1 MIVKMKKVTLIVSD
15 KYRDSALEKLR
26 KLGVLHIQDVNNPV
40 SEDIQ
45 SLETKIENVNKALQI
60 IGDSDEQKLLA
71 DTQYIETQINQILTN
86 KQNKENLQRELDEL
100 FEVHSWFKKWGAIS
114 LESVEKLKQ
123 TGVFIRF
130 YVADKSV
137 LKNLPQDKIIHIAKE
152 EQNRVYLALFSE
164 SADEK
169 LDLKEDPIP
178 TIELVELEKNIS
190 QLSDEINIIND
201 SIKSFSDIRDGML
214 KYKTGLESQLE
225 LNRVKYGMGDKGE
238 LAYLQGF
245 CPVDTVTTLKK
256 SAEEDGWAYIIQEP
270 ESPNEVPTLI
280 KNPKWV
286 RIIEP
291 LFNFMGT
298 LPGYNEQDVSFVFLA
313 FFSIFFAMI
322 VGDAG
327 YGLVFLTATYF
338 MSRKT
343 KEGSKD
349 FFYLMYFMSSTTIL
363 WGLITGTW
371 FGAERISQLPFLKI
385 FIIDEIYSFNPDS
398 SGFIMQLTF
407 IIGFIQLSIGRLMS
421 AFRRINTMAAIAEI
435 GWVLVLG
442 AVYFIA
448 NNIVLGKEMS
458 ELTMPLLI
466 SGVVLILLFANFQK
480 NIIKGV
486 LATLGNLPLDII
498 SSFSDIVSYI
508 RLYAVGLATVI
519 VATNFNSMAIGAGID
534 SVVSGIIAA
543 VVLLL
548 GHSINLALCG
558 MSILVHGVR
567 LNLLEFS
574 GHVGV
579 QWTGSPYQPFK
590 E

>member
-15 KYRDSALEKLR
+15 KYRDSALKKLR
-26 KLGVLHIQDVNNPV
+26 KLGVLHVQNINAPV

-45 SLETKIENVNKALQI
+45 TLETKLENVNKALQI
-60 IGDSDEQKLLA
+60 IGESDEQKIIT
-71 DTQYIETQINQILTN
+71 DMEHIESQVNQIFSI
-86 KQNKENLQRELDEL
+86 KQDEENLQRELDEQV
-100 FEVHSWFKKWGAIS
+100 EIHSWFKKWGAIS
-114 LESVEKLKQ
+114 LESMQKLKRA
-123 TGVFIRF
+123 GVFIRF

-137 LKNLPQDKIIHIAKE
+137 LKNLPEDKIIHIAKE

-178 TIELVELEKNIS
+178 TIELVELERKIS

-201 SIKSFSDIRDGML
+201 SIKAFSDIRDGML
-214 KYKTGLESQLE
+214 KYKTDLESQLE
-225 LNRVKYGMGDKGE
+225 LNRVKYGMGDEGE

-245 CPVDTVTTLKK
+245 CPVDTVPGVKK
-256 SAEEDGWAYIIQEP
+256 LAAEDGWGYLIQAP
-270 ESPNEVPTLI
+270 DAPNEVPTLI
-280 KNPKWV
+280 KNPKWI

-298 LPGYNEQDVSFVFLA
+298 LPGYNEQDVSFDFLVF
-313 FFSIFFAMI
+313 FTIFFAMI

-327 YGLVFLTATYF
+327 YGFIFLISTLIFA
-338 MSRKT
+338 RK
-343 KEGSKD
+343 KKD
-349 FFYLMYFMSSTTIL
+349 APREFFNLMYLMSSTTII

-371 FGAERISQLPFLKI
+371 FGSESISQLPFLK
-385 FIIDEIYSFNPDS
+385 FFVVDKIYSFNPDS
-398 SGFIMQLTF
+398 SAFIMQLSF
-407 IIGFIQLSIGRLMS
+407 IIGVVQLSIGHLMT
-421 AFRRINTMAAIAEI
+421 AFKKINSMTALAEI
-435 GWVLVLG
+435 GWVLVLW

-448 NNIVLGKEMS
+448 NNIVLGKEMAS
-458 ELTMPLLI
+458 ATMPLFI
-466 SGVVLILLFANFQK
+466 SGVALILLFANFQK

-486 LATLGNLPLDII
+486 LLTLGNLPLDII

-508 RLYAVGLATVI
+508 RLFAVGLATVI
-519 VATNFNSMAIGAGID
+519 VASNFNQMAIGSGID
-534 SVVSGIIAA
+534 SILSGIIAA
-543 VVLLL
+543 IILLL

-567 LNLLEFS
+567 LNMLEFS

-579 QWTGSPYQPFK
+579 QWTGKPYEPFK

>member
-137 LKNLPQDKIIHIAKE
+137 LKNLPQDKIIYIAKE